1 VILKSYIVEK
11 NINVL
16 NEYFMVLIY
25 GVNDGIKD
33 DIKFKIKDLNK
44 NAEITNF
51 FEEEIIKNRN
61 ILFETVVNESLFN
74 EKKIIFI
81 HSATDKI
88 LNEISE
94 CIVKKDKNVKIYVF
108 AENLDKKSKLRNLF
122 EKEKKLAVFACYED
136 TDTTLISYINSEL
149 NEHVGLTGELI
160 NLIITNSSSNRKIIQ
175 SELIKI
181 KNFFINKPINK
192 NQLEEILNLK
202 NNTGF
207 NEIRDNTLMGRISKI
222 NKLLS
227 ETDILNEDSFYCL
240 NSLNYRI
247 LKLVDIQKIHD
258 PKYSY
263 EKTLDKVKPPVFWK
277 DKSIYLEQLKKWDL
291 KKLSIATLKIAEAE
305 ILMRKNIL
313 IKKDIIIKNLIVSL
327 SKEAATYS

>member
-1 VILKSYIVEK
+1 
-11 NINVL
+11 
-16 NEYFMVLIY
+16 M
-25 GVNDGIKD
+25 
-33 DIKFKIKDLNK
+33 
-44 NAEITNF
+44 
-51 FEEEIIKNRN
+51 
-61 ILFETVVNESLFN
+61 
-74 EKKIIFI
+74 
-81 HSATDKI
+81 
-88 LNEISE
+88 
-94 CIVKKDKNVKIYVF
+94 
-108 AENLDKKSKLRNLF
+108 
-122 EKEKKLAVFACYED
+122 FACYED